1 MDAHPLAYLLDG
13 AETNNDTT
21 NYWIFSPLGLD
32 RLVSRCGWSTMA
44 KQHVGPP
51 SSDPVHPGN
60 DERVFLLLKN
70 LAELNP

>member
-1 MDAHPLAYLLDG
+1 
-13 AETNNDTT
+13 
-21 NYWIFSPLGLD
+21 
-32 RLVSRCGWSTMA
+32 MA